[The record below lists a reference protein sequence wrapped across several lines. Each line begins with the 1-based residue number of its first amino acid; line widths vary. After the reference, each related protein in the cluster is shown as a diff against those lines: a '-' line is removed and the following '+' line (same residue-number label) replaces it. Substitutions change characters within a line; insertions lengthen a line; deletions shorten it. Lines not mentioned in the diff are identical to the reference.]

1 MIRILQKQS
10 LFIHY
15 IYILYTLIV
24 FPINI
29 QVCVTIESTND
40 EYHVVQNDRGEI
52 AAGAEH
58 LWNRVPILR
67 MIRIVTL
74 PCEIIRV
81 DIAAGNINFY
91 GASDF
96 CAKISMEYIPKKFQN
111 VFTLLIEIF
120 SKTFSKKI
128 FIKRWELQKFRERFF

>member
-1 MIRILQKQS
+1 MIRILQKHSKS
-10 LFIHY
+10 LFIDY
-15 IYILYTLIV
+15 VYVCVYTLIV
-24 FPINI
+24 SPINI

-74 PCEIIRV
+74 PCKIIGS
-81 DIAAGNINFY
+81 I
-91 GASDF
+91 
-96 CAKISMEYIPKKFQN
+96 
-111 VFTLLIEIF
+111 L
-120 SKTFSKKI
+120 
-128 FIKRWELQKFRERFF
+128 

>member
-10 LFIHY
+10 LFIQY
-15 IYILYTLIV
+15 VYILYTLIV

-29 QVCVTIESTND
+29 QVCITIESTND

-81 DIAAGNINFY
+81 DIATGNINFY

-120 SKTFSKKI
+120 SKTFSKRI